1 MSRSAC
7 ARLCLPLADKVHV
20 AMDWTNINTL
30 SEQIGEVLD
39 HHRALAFAI
48 MAFGG
53 VLSSLSPSS
62 VPRMVAIVNYA
73 GKEAKTFWGAVGLSL
88 AFVLGICTVY
98 AAVGA
103 LAGSFGALLTMTGF
117 LYYFTAALCL
127 FMGLSMIRLIEFRW
141 KIPGLTVIGHGVI
154 GAFLLGFGFAFLIA
168 PDATPFMIG
177 ALAVTTFQ
185 GKLLLG
191 SMLMLAFGV
200 GHGLPVLFVGS
211 LAPWYMHHAAVK
223 KWHLAAE
230 MAAGYILVFLAVFFT
245 VIA

>member
-1 MSRSAC
+1 M
-7 ARLCLPLADKVHV
+7 
-20 AMDWTNINTL
+20 TNIYTL
-30 SEQIGEVLD
+30 SEQIGDTID

-48 MAFGG
+48 MVVGG
-53 VLSSLSPSS
+53 MLSSISPSS

-73 GKEAKTFWGAVGLSL
+73 GKEAKTFWGGALLSL
-88 AFVLGICTVY
+88 AFVAGICTVY
-98 AAVGA
+98 GAVGA
-103 LAGSFGALLTMTGF
+103 LAGSMGALLTMTGF

-127 FMGLSMIRLIEFRW
+127 LMGLSMIRLVEFRW
-141 KIPGLTVIGHGVI
+141 QVPGLSVAGHGAL
-154 GAFLLGFGFAFLIA
+154 GAYLLGFGFAFLIA

-200 GHGLPVLFVGS
+200 GHGVPVLFVGS
-211 LAPWYMHHAAVK
+211 LAPWYTHLPAVK

-230 MAAGYILVFLAVFFT
+230 MAAGYILVFLALFFA